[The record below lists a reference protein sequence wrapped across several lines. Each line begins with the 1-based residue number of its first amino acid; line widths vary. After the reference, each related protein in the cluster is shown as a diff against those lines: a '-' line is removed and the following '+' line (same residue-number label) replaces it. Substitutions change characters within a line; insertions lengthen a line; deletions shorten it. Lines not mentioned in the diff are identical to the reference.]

1 MWQQNQGKSLHWAL
15 TLVTP
20 PGVEPITLAEAKA
33 HLRVDFNDD
42 DDYITALITA
52 ARMITEERT
61 SRALITQTWDYVLDD
76 FPDKDYI
83 NLRKPTL
90 QSVTYVNYIDS
101 SGAVGV
107 MPTTDY
113 VVDKDSIPG
122 RIFLGFAKI
131 WPVVILQPASA
142 VRIRMVCGY
151 APVIGQIVVG
161 ENLGSGDGTL
171 KTFRASLVPIKSSS
185 VTLYFDG
192 ATTSSYTI
200 DYTAGNIVCTP
211 GVGVVVTIDYTEAT
225 DYVANVPQ
233 PLIHAMKFLISQWYE
248 QREPVILSR
257 SQLLPVPMT
266 FDFLIGPYKVVR
278 LQ

>member
-1 MWQQNQGKSLHWAL
+1 MWQQNQGRSLHWAL

-20 PGVEPITLAEAKA
+20 PEVEPITLAEAKE

-52 ARMITEERT
+52 SRMITEDRT

-90 QSVTYVNYIDS
+90 QSVTYVHYIDS
-101 SGAVGV
+101 SGATGV
-107 MPTTDY
+107 MPTADY
-113 VVDKDSIPG
+113 VVDTDSIPG

-142 VRIRMVCGY
+142 VRVRMICGY
-151 APVIGQIVVG
+151 GDAAESVPV
-161 ENLGSGDGTL
+161 
-171 KTFRASLVPIKSSS
+171 
-185 VTLYFDG
+185 
-192 ATTSSYTI
+192 
-200 DYTAGNIVCTP
+200 
-211 GVGVVVTIDYTEAT
+211 
-225 DYVANVPQ
+225 
-233 PLIHAMKFLISQWYE
+233 PLIHAMKYLISQWYE

-257 SQLLPVPMT
+257 SQLMPVPMT
-266 FDFLIGPYKVVR
+266 FDFLIGPYRVVR